1 MKRGNERAI
10 LVLAWTVPITFGVL
24 AIGAVV
30 RDRQLSGEAFGM
42 LAAVLGGITAGVF
55 TSKNNNRRD
64 NNE

>member
-1 MKRGNERAI
+1 MQRDRAI
-10 LVLAWTVPITFGVL
+10 LVLAWTVPIAFGVL

-64 NNE
+64 KDD